1 MVISYVEIRIFCCF
15 LRKFVNSLHS
25 LHRYPN
31 IQIINTHLVQWR
43 CNLHYTHCTKTLL
56 IHKLLNDWCN
66 ECNVFDILLK
76 TTVFLLFCIYIFRYV
91 DKIFTFEEIIFL
103 LERCIVKKKTYLCEC
118 PAGEMAR
125 HIRKRFLLYPE
136 NKIANFKERD
146 RDNSNA
152 HSV

>member
-1 MVISYVEIRIFCCF
+1 MISYVEIRIFCCF

-31 IQIINTHLVQWR
+31 IQIINTHMVQWG
-43 CNLHYTHCTKTLL
+43 CNLHCTHCTKTLL

-66 ECNVFDILLK
+66 ECNVFDTLLK

-103 LERCIVKKKTYLCEC
+103 LERCIVKKKTYLCRVQLEKWLD
-118 PAGEMAR
+118 
-125 HIRKRFLLYPE
+125 IRKRFLLYPDFE
-136 NKIANFKERD
+136 IANFQQEG
-146 RDNSNA
+146 
-152 HSV
+152 